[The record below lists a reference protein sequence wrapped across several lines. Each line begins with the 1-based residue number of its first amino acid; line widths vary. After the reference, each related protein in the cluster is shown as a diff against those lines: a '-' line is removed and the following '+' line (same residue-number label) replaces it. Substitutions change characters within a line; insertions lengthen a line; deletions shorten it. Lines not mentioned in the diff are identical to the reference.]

1 VSWEWY
7 IFGKKK
13 RVMDVLAFCTAA
25 HCQLPSMDCFVRG
38 QTRISEVDSD
48 PKSVWSRL
56 EFMMGPGLAS
66 VA

>member
-1 VSWEWY
+1 
-7 IFGKKK
+7 
-13 RVMDVLAFCTAA
+13 MDVLAFCTAA